1 MTTPVFDP
9 AQWIS
14 GHKIPVARWIDSGF
28 DWLMEEALWDV
39 DAAAD
44 LVTHRLQQLQKL
56 LEGPHPF
63 VIIAAFLLLTWLFH
77 RSLKPLLI
85 VGLGL
90 LFILNLGYWQQAMQS
105 LTLISLACLLCM
117 GVGIP
122 LGILAAHSK
131 RFYAFVRPVLDLMQT
146 LPSFAYLVPG
156 VTFFGIGQAAGLF
169 ATVIFVLPA
178 PIRLTYLG
186 IKQTPPSLV
195 EAGKSF
201 GATALQLLWKV
212 ELPSARPQIIAGL
225 NQTIML
231 SLSMV
236 VIAAMVGAPGMGIPI
251 MRALSAMQI
260 GKGFEAGLAIVA
272 LAIVLDRMLPQA
284 KKNS

>member
-1 MTTPVFDP
+1 MTTPVLDP
-9 AQWIS
+9 SEWIS
-14 GHKIPVARWIDSGF
+14 GHKIPVARWIDDGF
-28 DWLMEEALWDV
+28 NRLMGSSWWDV

-44 LVTHRLQQLQKL
+44 LVTHRLDQFQKL
-56 LEGPHPF
+56 LEGPDPF
-63 VIIAAFLLLTWLFH
+63 IIIAVFSLITWAVQ
-77 RSLKPLLI
+77 RSLKPVAI
-85 VGLGL
+85 VALGL

-105 LTLISLACLLCM
+105 LTLISLACIICM
-117 GVGIP
+117 GIGVP
-122 LGILAAHSK
+122 LGILAAHSQ

-186 IKQTPPSLV
+186 IKQTPASLV
-195 EAGKSF
+195 EAGKAF
-201 GATALQLLWKV
+201 GATGPQLLWKV

-236 VIAAMVGAPGMGIPI
+236 VIAAMVGSPGMGIPI

-284 KKNS
+284 EKEQ